1 LKNKKKIPHDENCDY
16 VQEEDEMGYNS
27 DYNPLDR

>member
-1 LKNKKKIPHDENCDY
+1 LKNKKKIPHDDNCDY
-16 VQEEDEMGYNS
+16 IEVEDEMGYNA